1 MLFGK
6 KKNEESALPR
16 PAASVEPSANKLDTI
31 IGQGASVNGL
41 IATEGSLRIDGRV
54 EGEIKSTGDV
64 IIGEKGVVIASI
76 SAQNISVAG
85 SVNGNITAN
94 GKLDLLASGKI
105 IGDICIE
112 DLVICQGAILKGEVE
127 MSSPAAGELPD
138 NEKDKKSRTPR

>member
-16 PAASVEPSANKLDTI
+16 PAGSVELLAPKLDTI

-41 IATEGSLRIDGRV
+41 ITTEGSLRIDGRV

-64 IIGEKGVVIASI
+64 IIGETGVVIASI
-76 SAQNISVAG
+76 AAQNISVAG
-85 SVNGNITAN
+85 SVNGNVTAN

-112 DLVICQGAILKGEVE
+112 NLSICQGAILKGEVE
-127 MSSPAAGELPD
+127 MSSPAAGELPET
-138 NEKDKKSRTPR
+138 EKDKKSRKPR